1 MEYIEREGTQEKR
14 PAELDTTSSRDTV
27 YFRRN
32 IRQEE
37 TEEGMKWVYEEAEMS
52 REEWEKQ
59 EKELRSP
66 LACQIMQAN
75 NELIAKNE
83 LLQIE
88 VESLIDYMFLEK
100 AGDMNV

>member
-1 MEYIEREGTQEKR
+1 MRK
-14 PAELDTTSSRDTV
+14 
-27 YFRRN
+27 
-32 IRQEE
+32 
-37 TEEGMKWVYEEAEMS
+37 
-52 REEWEKQ
+52 EEWEKQ

-66 LACQIMQAN
+66 LACQLMQAN